1 MPIVQKFVES
11 YFGKTPERGVDPME
25 CVAMGAAIQGGILGG
40 EVKSGMVLVDVT
52 PLTLGIETL
61 GGVFTEMI
69 KRNTAVPISK
79 TQTFTTASDNQTQ
92 VEIHVLQGERP
103 MAKDNMSLG
112 RFILDGIAPARR
124 GEPQIEVS
132 YDIDANGIVH
142 VTAKDKATGKEQHIT
157 IENATKLKDEEIDR
171 MKREAEQFADQ
182 DKKVKEEVELKNRA
196 DQVVFSGRKTLAEN
210 ASKLTPAVKE
220 EAEKKLTELEE
231 LVRDNRTSDIE
242 AKIDEVNTAFTKVT
256 EDLQRQ
262 TTQQEPPSGHE
273 QTEQPPQGGET
284 VEGQGTPK

>member
-1 MPIVQKFVES
+1 
-11 YFGKTPERGVDPME
+11 
-25 CVAMGAAIQGGILGG
+25 
-40 EVKSGMVLVDVT
+40 VT

-79 TQTFTTASDNQTQ
+79 TESFTTASDNQTQ

-112 RFILDGIAPARR
+112 RFILDGLAPARR

-132 YDIDANGIVH
+132 YDIDVNGIVH

-171 MKREAEQFADQ
+171 MKREAEQFAEEDR
-182 DKKVKEEVELKNRA
+182 KVKEEVELKNRA
-196 DQVVFSGRKTLAEN
+196 DQVLFSGRKTLTEN
-210 ASKLTPAVKE
+210 ASKITPDVKA
-220 EAEKKLTELEE
+220 EAEKRLTELED
-231 LVRDNRTSDIE
+231 LVRDNKTSEIE
-242 AKIDEVNTAFTKVT
+242 AKIDEVNMAFTKVS

-262 TTQQEPPSGHE
+262 TSQQGPAAGQSQP
-273 QTEQPPQGGET
+273 QQPPEDGET
-284 VEGQGTPK
+284 VEGQGTPKQ